1 MKNKNLKNIKKQ
13 MHKMGKSNVLMEV
26 GENIAEIKDN
36 LKKAMKKK

>member
-1 MKNKNLKNIKKQ
+1 MKNKNLRNIKKQ